1 MLRSIQKN
9 SGKQAYFVFSTGKTA
24 TTLPTCRSQDPAYC
38 IHSWSSRTNIY
49 FSTYSD
55 LAKVLG
61 VGKNC
66 FSILKI
72 IICFLFQLIKIIF
85 SIVLKRHFWNILLL
99 WDGLISVII
108 SLHNRI
114 TLWSHICF
122 LMYLRTCIFAAYQID
137 CGRFSCVDMPRSRRR
152 NCLQHSASC
161 KQFLNWL
168 YRKLNPFLFYFLISG
183 LEQDEGIYH
192 TL

>member
-1 MLRSIQKN
+1 MKSALSLGKNWKLCLHEIKSVILHLSSIGSMLRSIQKN

-85 SIVLKRHFWNILLL
+85 SIVLKRHFRNILLL

-108 SLHNRI
+108 SLHI
-114 TLWSHICF
+114 LELLSD
-122 LMYLRTCIFAAYQID
+122 LIFV
-137 CGRFSCVDMPRSRRR
+137 F
-152 NCLQHSASC
+152 
-161 KQFLNWL
+161 
-168 YRKLNPFLFYFLISG
+168 
-183 LEQDEGIYH
+183 
-192 TL
+192 